1 MSEGQNGRDG
11 PLAFGAGMQRTD
23 AKSWLETE
31 APISPLGRK
40 FLAYWRSKCLSPAA
54 DNAFPRRRDIRPEE
68 ILPLLPYIFMLDV
81 LREGGEL
88 DFRFR
93 LVGTAI
99 VNVEGEHTGLRLS
112 AMFPDRET
120 YSVLWQQ
127 YCDAAAG
134 RVWVRQETLSWQD
147 RDHISYEV
155 ILAPLRDDSGEVTM
169 LIGIAYAPEE

>member
-1 MSEGQNGRDG
+1 MSEGQDGREK
-11 PLAFGAGMQRTD
+11 PSAFGAGMERTD
-23 AKSWLETE
+23 ARSWLETE
-31 APISPLGRK
+31 APISPLGLE
-40 FLAYWRSKCLSPAA
+40 FLAYWRSKCPSSATGT
-54 DNAFPRRRDIRPEE
+54 AFPQRRDIQPEE
-68 ILPLLPYIFMLDV
+68 ILRLLPYIFMLDV
-81 LREGGEL
+81 LHEGEEL

-120 YSVLWQQ
+120 YKVLWQQ

-134 RVWVRQETLSWQD
+134 RVWVRHETLHWQD

-155 ILAPLRDDSGEVTM
+155 ILAPLQDDSGAVRM